1 MNSGDYI
8 PVGRT
13 SLVKKGEVSL
23 QVQTEYASRPNPR
36 ITTCILQDGR
46 VLHKIERSVD
56 NPISTVE
63 EQLRVETTIKRQ
75 HAEIIAII
83 QNTSYKPPADDEPRV
98 ASREALP
105 AIPRKPADCISAVP
119 GVQRVFHLDNEGNF
133 VDDSGT
139 EQFRKMFGP
148 VFKSL
153 HELMEIFG
161 RLPGVGVTREKGVY
175 EVERDRLYFAS
186 AGTECFFVL
195 VRRIDPTT
203 DFEKAFKAAILGKV

>member
-1 MNSGDYI
+1 MSSGDYI

-36 ITTCILQDGR
+36 ITTCILQNGR

-56 NPISTVE
+56 NPISTIE

-83 QNTSYKPPADDEPRV
+83 QNTPYTPPEKGDREIVSRKPRV
-98 ASREALP
+98 T
-105 AIPRKPADCISAVP
+105 IPRKAADCIAAVP
-119 GVQRVFHLDNEGNF
+119 GVQKVFHLDNEGNF
-133 VDDSGT
+133 MGDTGS

-153 HELMEIFG
+153 HELMAIFG
-161 RLPGVGVTREKGVY
+161 RLPGVGITREKGVY

-195 VRRIDPTT
+195 VRRVDPTT
-203 DFEKAFKAAILGKV
+203 DFEKAIKAAVLG